1 MDYRQRITEEAA
13 NMFRTYGIRA
23 VTMDMLAN
31 QLGISKRTIYEIF
44 TDKDEL
50 LKGVLKWMA
59 EKQQELIKKV
69 FGESENVIEA
79 IFRLFDMMSEH
90 FRKMSP
96 AFKLDMEKYHNDIL
110 QALKENDQMPYYIDN
125 AEMISRGISEG
136 VFRSDIDIAVTN
148 KCIYEVMKMSIE
160 KDNSDMGSLDK
171 EVVIRDFYL
180 NYLRGISTSK
190 GLGLID
196 FYDKNQKI
204 DNHTDF
210 IKEKL
215 I

>member
-1 MDYRQRITEEAA
+1 
-13 NMFRTYGIRA
+13 
-23 VTMDMLAN
+23 MDMLAS

-44 TDKDEL
+44 RDKDEL
-50 LKGVLKWMA
+50 LRGVLKFMA
-59 EKQQELIKKV
+59 EKQQELMKKV

-79 IFRLFDMMSEH
+79 IFSLLDLMSAH

-110 QALKENDQMPYYIDN
+110 DALRENDQMPYYIDN
-125 AEMISRGISEG
+125 AEMLRRGIKEG
-136 VFRSDIDIAVTN
+136 IFRNDIDIEVTN
-148 KCIYEVMKMSIE
+148 NCIYEVMRMSVD
-160 KDNSDMGSLDK
+160 KDRIGTGRLEK
-171 EVVIRDFYL
+171 EVLIRDFYL

-196 FYDKNQKI
+196 FYEKNQKI
-204 DNHTDF
+204 NNHTDF
-210 IKEKL
+210 LKEKL

>member
-44 TDKDEL
+44 RDKDEL
-50 LKGVLKWMA
+50 LRGVLKFMG

-69 FGESENVIEA
+69 FGESENVVEA
-79 IFRLFDMMSEH
+79 IFTLLDLMGAH

-110 QALKENDQMPYYIDN
+110 AALRENDQMPYYIDN
-125 AEMISRGISEG
+125 AEMLRRGMREG
-136 VFRSDIDIAVTN
+136 IFRDDINIEVTN
-148 KCIYEVMKMSIE
+148 NCIYEVMKMSVD
-160 KDNSDMGSLDK
+160 KDKIGTGRLDK
-171 EVVIRDFYL
+171 EVLIKDFYL
-180 NYLRGISTSK
+180 NYLRGISTSE
-190 GLGLID
+190 GLRLID
-196 FYDKNQKI
+196 YYEKNQKI
-204 DNHTDF
+204 NNQTDF
-210 IKEKL
+210 IKDKL

>member
-44 TDKDEL
+44 RDKDEL
-50 LKGVLKWMA
+50 LRGVLKFMG

-69 FGESENVIEA
+69 FGESENVVEA
-79 IFRLFDMMSEH
+79 IFTLLDLMGAH

-110 QALKENDQMPYYIDN
+110 AALRENDQMPYYIDN
-125 AEMISRGISEG
+125 AEMLRRGMREG
-136 VFRSDIDIAVTN
+136 IFRDDINIEVTN
-148 KCIYEVMKMSIE
+148 NCIYEVMKMSVD
-160 KDNSDMGSLDK
+160 KDKIGTGRLDK
-171 EVVIRDFYL
+171 EVLIKDFYL
-180 NYLRGISTSK
+180 NYLRGISTPE
-190 GLGLID
+190 GLRLID
-196 FYDKNQKI
+196 FYEKNQKI
-204 DNHTDF
+204 NYHTDS
-210 IKEKL
+210 IKDKL

>member
-31 QLGISKRTIYEIF
+31 RLGISKRTIYEIF

-50 LKGVLKWMA
+50 LKGVLMWMA
-59 EKQQELIKKV
+59 EKQHELIKKV

-79 IFRLFDMMSEH
+79 VFRLFESMSEH

-110 QALKENDQMPYYIDN
+110 LLLKENDQMPYYIDN
-125 AEMISRGISEG
+125 AEMIRRGISEG

-148 KCIYEVMKMSIE
+148 KCIYEVIRLSVD
-160 KDNSDMGSLDK
+160 KDNSDIGSLDK
-171 EVVIRDFYL
+171 EVIIRDFYL

-190 GLGLID
+190 GIGLID
-196 FYDKNQKI
+196 FYEKNQKT
-204 DNHTDF
+204 NNQTDF
-210 IKEKL
+210 IKEK
-215 I
+215 